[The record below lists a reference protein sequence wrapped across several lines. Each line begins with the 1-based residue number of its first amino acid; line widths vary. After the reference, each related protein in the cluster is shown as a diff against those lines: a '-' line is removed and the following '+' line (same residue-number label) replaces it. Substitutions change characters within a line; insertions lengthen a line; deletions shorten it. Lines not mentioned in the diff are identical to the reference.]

1 MLWFIRE
8 ETFYTASCTHNIVK
22 VNNSMKCPIRVGK
35 GVIEIHAD
43 LCAGMTDK
51 ELEERLRVEMIR
63 ILLKHPY
70 DRQPD
75 GCSKLACAL
84 ASNCVI
90 ADAYPL
96 KYIKMEHPGDF
107 GLP

>member
-8 ETFYTASCTHNIVK
+8 EAFYAASCTHNIVK
-22 VNNSMKCPIRVGK
+22 VNNSMKCPMRVGK

-90 ADAYPL
+90 ADA
-96 KYIKMEHPGDF
+96 
-107 GLP
+107 